1 MSFILLDCSSSGSMA
16 ISYTMLLPLLLLMAA
31 VTPGSHSFFPN
42 FWSKFL
48 SFTWGSYTHQD
59 LTEEAI
65 LNITLQILLDNP
77 HSLRPALKAQDFQG
91 KTLTADAILAA
102 YFGEEVSPRQFRASL
117 RQIVSA
123 NANMDFLNGTRDDP
137 LCHFDS
143 ERLKQG
149 NRLLLRMRDQLLVSV
164 KAKEYEGARD
174 RLGQILHSLQDFYSH
189 TNWVEMGNTDI
200 HPDLATPGRDIHSIA
215 GLSDQTC
222 TDCTELSCKNNI
234 VPAIEKRQLLTS
246 GYYGDLPKKPQG
258 KCSHGGPFDDSR
270 LFSARGGINKDTAV
284 SLFSP
289 HHFLHQIAAE
299 LALKA
304 SIKFL
309 NELRNEVTDRDMLRI
324 LGVSASPALSF
335 VMDTTGSMGEEI
347 TTARLQS
354 RHIIQ
359 HQRQTLLYPD
369 FYILVPFNDP
379 DYGPV
384 YKTSDPDEFLHY
396 LDNLQALGGGD
407 EPEMCLS
414 ALQLALIHTPP
425 NSEIFV
431 FTDASSKDAHL
442 RSSVEA
448 LIQERKIKVSFL
460 VTEDPSRTRVR
471 SRRELLTPDRFDLY
485 ANLSEIS
492 GGQIIFTNNQDIP
505 AVSEVIS
512 ESVHFDVVTLFHKQ
526 SMERGNSVH
535 EFQVDDFMRSICLFI
550 NGDVSTFSILD
561 PAGQIQNGNRQ
572 SNGKFTRVSFKHP
585 LPKGRW
591 RIQMKTT
598 GPHTLHIQGR
608 SLVDFLYY
616 FGVPVNGSHPGLYKL
631 SNQPVSGVSAIL
643 VVDAIGLP
651 DSAHLDHVTITPAK
665 GVPLKLELEP
675 ANQTGLLVAQVGQV
689 PFGDFSIG
697 VSGQDGKGSAFLREA
712 PQHGKSAECVVEITN
727 EYPLMPG
734 EMHWLSLSIT
744 SYGTSHCYI
753 ITLSNDRGYSMNTT
767 IPRIFTDVNE
777 THEAKFWIQ
786 APDEAETDT
795 TVAVTAQAE
804 ACEDKPQSCFT
815 LIPLILVARPEV
827 YSLHSPVCSLVS
839 YSGSCPLS
847 LPPRLCQQH
856 QWHSVVHISDSDG
869 VKSAQILSGFGS
881 ISYGPDGTLERVEY
895 SSNCCFPR
903 AEILLMNYRGA
914 TSSCH
919 LSAPSNTSNLGQ
931 CTNWIL
937 LVIMYCSFL
946 VNYLLYI

>member
-1 MSFILLDCSSSGSMA
+1 MA
-16 ISYTMLLPLLLLMAA
+16 ISSPMLLFLLLLVA
-31 VTPGSHSFFPN
+31 VVIPGSHSFFPN

-77 HSLRPALKAQDFQG
+77 HPFRPELKAQDFQG
-91 KTLTADAILAA
+91 KTLTADAILGA

-149 NRLLLRMRDQLLVSV
+149 NWLLLRMRDQLLGSL

-174 RLGQILHSLQDFYSH
+174 KLGQILHSLQDFYSH

-200 HPDLATPGRDIHSIA
+200 HPDLATPGRDIRSIA
-215 GLSDQTC
+215 GLSDETC

-234 VPAIEKRQLLTS
+234 VQAIEERQLLTS
-246 GYYGDLPKKPQG
+246 GYYGDFPKKPHG

-270 LFSARGGINKDTAV
+270 LFSARGGINKDTAAAI
-284 SLFSP
+284 FSP

-309 NELRNEVTDRDMLRI
+309 NELRDDVTDREMLRI

-359 HQRQTLLYPD
+359 RQRQTLLYPD

-384 YKTSDPDEFLHY
+384 YKTSDPNEFLRY
-396 LDNLQALGGGD
+396 LDDLQALGGGD

-442 RSSVEA
+442 KSSVEA

-471 SRRELLTPDRFDLY
+471 SRRELLPQDRFDLY

-526 SMERGNSVH
+526 SMERGSSTH
-535 EFQVDDFMRSICLFI
+535 EFQVDDFMRSVCLFI
-550 NGDVSTFSILD
+550 NGDVSSFKIHD
-561 PAGQIQNGNRQ
+561 PTGKIQHGNRQ
-572 SNGKFTRVSFKHP
+572 SNGKFTRVSFKNP
-585 LPKGRW
+585 LAAGRW
-591 RIQMKTT
+591 KIEMRTT

-616 FGVPVNGSHPGLYKL
+616 FGVPVTGSHPGLYKL

-643 VVDAIGLP
+643 VVDVIGLP
-651 DSAHLDHVTITPAK
+651 DSAHLDHVTITPVK
-665 GVPLKLELEP
+665 GVPLKVELEP

-689 PFGDFSIG
+689 PLGEFSIG

-727 EYPLMPG
+727 ESPLMPG
-734 EMHWLSLSIT
+734 EMHWLSLSIS
-744 SYGTSHCYI
+744 SYGASPCYTI
-753 ITLSNDRGYSMNTT
+753 KMSNDRGYRMNTT
-767 IPRIFTDVNE
+767 IPRVFTDVNE
-777 THEAKFWIQ
+777 THETGFWIQ
-786 APDEAETDT
+786 APDEAETN
-795 TVAVTAQAE
+795 TVVTVTAQAE
-804 ACEDKPQSCFT
+804 ACEDKAQNCFT
-815 LIPLILVARPEV
+815 LLPLIIMARPEV
-827 YSLHSPVCSLVS
+827 YSLQAPVCSLLS

-856 QWHSVVHISDSDG
+856 QWRSVLHILDPGG
-869 VKSAQILSGFGS
+869 VKYAQILSGFGS
-881 ISYGPDGTLERVEY
+881 ISHGPDGTSERVEY
-895 SSNCCFPR
+895 SSDCCFPK
-903 AEILLMNYRGA
+903 AEILLTNYWGA
-914 TSSCH
+914 TSSC
-919 LSAPSNTSNLGQ
+919 LLTAPFSASNLGH
-931 CTNWIL
+931 CTDWIL
-937 LVIMYCSFL
+937 LVVMCCSSL